1 MAGLNLARPARD
13 LVFAFRVL
21 AKNPGFT
28 VAAVLVMAL
37 GIGAN
42 TAVFSAVYAILLKPL
57 PYRDPGRLVVALYD
71 GRSPVSPADYL
82 DYKAESTVFTDLA
95 AAQAW
100 GGAIYTG
107 SEAEYVPGL
116 QITANMLNVLG
127 VRPTLG
133 RNFSEE
139 EAVSGADVIL
149 LSDHLWRRRFAADP
163 AITARV
169 ISVNGKPYRVAGVM
183 PPSFQFAPFWVTDA
197 EMWRPLSLAQRM
209 NDRRGSSL
217 RLFGRL
223 RDGVTLEQA
232 QTQLSTIAARLAAA
246 YPASNTGVHIGVVSL
261 SDKVTGPIRPTLLIL
276 LGTVGFVLFIACAD
290 VANLLLARAVSR
302 QKEMA
307 TRLAL
312 GATRFRLICQLS
324 MESLLLAVAGGA
336 AGILLARFGL
346 LLLQSQLPAT
356 GLPRQSEISLDAN
369 VLAFAALLSVGSGL
383 LAGIVPAVR
392 ASAVDVNEHLKEA
405 GRGSSEGRSAR
416 RTQSVL
422 VTAQVSLALVLLVCA
437 GLLVRSLQHLN
448 SVDPGF
454 NPSHLLTFEVVPP
467 AAHFDTAVKRETLFR
482 RIGEG
487 LEAMPGVASVSAI
500 NHLPIGGDVWTYRY
514 EIPGRPAP
522 LPGHE
527 FGAVYR
533 IVRPGYFST
542 MQTPLVR
549 GRGIERRDEEN
560 AAKVVVINQTMAR
573 HQWPNEDPTG
583 RTITLPEQGSTAE
596 PLTVV
601 GVVKD
606 VRQSEWT
613 GPVDDEVY
621 LPFAQRSKAFGS
633 ASQTFVIR
641 TNEDPDVVASRL
653 DRSSLGI
660 DSDVPISRRRSMD
673 QVISE
678 KLWRSKVSTVLLT
691 VFALIALFLAA
702 AGIYSVIAFS
712 VRRRTQELG
721 IRVAL
726 GASPGA
732 VLRMVL
738 KESFGP
744 VLAGVLLGTGGSV
757 IAVRLLD
764 TLLYGVTPGDP
775 LTFTLVVAGMFGVSA
790 VATTIPALHALRSD
804 PLSALR
810 HSS

>member
-1 MAGLNLARPARD
+1 
-13 LVFAFRVL
+13 
-21 AKNPGFT
+21 
-28 VAAVLVMAL
+28 
-37 GIGAN
+37 
-42 TAVFSAVYAILLKPL
+42 
-57 PYRDPGRLVVALYD
+57 
-71 GRSPVSPADYL
+71 
-82 DYKAESTVFTDLA
+82 
-95 AAQAW
+95 
-100 GGAIYTG
+100 
-107 SEAEYVPGL
+107 
-116 QITANMLNVLG
+116 
-127 VRPTLG
+127 
-133 RNFSEE
+133 
-139 EAVSGADVIL
+139 
-149 LSDHLWRRRFAADP
+149 
-163 AITARV
+163 
-169 ISVNGKPYRVAGVM
+169 
-183 PPSFQFAPFWVTDA
+183 
-197 EMWRPLSLAQRM
+197 
-209 NDRRGSSL
+209 
-217 RLFGRL
+217 
-223 RDGVTLEQA
+223 
-232 QTQLSTIAARLAAA
+232 
-246 YPASNTGVHIGVVSL
+246 
-261 SDKVTGPIRPTLLIL
+261 
-276 LGTVGFVLFIACAD
+276 
-290 VANLLLARAVSR
+290 
-302 QKEMA
+302 
-307 TRLAL
+307 
-312 GATRFRLICQLS
+312 
-324 MESLLLAVAGGA
+324 
-336 AGILLARFGL
+336 
-346 LLLQSQLPAT
+346 
-356 GLPRQSEISLDAN
+356 

-383 LAGIVPAVR
+383 LAGIVTALR